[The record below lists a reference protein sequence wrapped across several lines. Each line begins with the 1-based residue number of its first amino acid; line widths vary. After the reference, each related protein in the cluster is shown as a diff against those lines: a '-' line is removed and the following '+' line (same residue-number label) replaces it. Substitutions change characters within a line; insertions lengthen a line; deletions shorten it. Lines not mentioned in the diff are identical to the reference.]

1 MCIQTGGF
9 GEAASHKWQLTAPA
23 QVCSPKEQQRGDP
36 DSTLGNTNPSWMNR
50 AWVAGRDT
58 EEQGSYPEG
67 EENLERSL
75 CTIENGKGGSR
86 RRVGTVRQSR
96 ASNRLR
102 MKGGLEGST
111 KTLPGRNPAVRAE
124 KQGRN
129 MANRKGEA
137 IGREGV
143 AEEAHTG
150 RAAGH
155 SAGWPGTGDLSVTPK
170 EMSEDGGE

>member
-1 MCIQTGGF
+1 MAAHCPSASAFTQGAAKRGPRQHLREHQSVMDEQSMGGWEGHRRARELPRGR
-9 GEAASHKWQLTAPA
+9 GESGEKPVHYRKW
-23 QVCSPKEQQRGDP
+23 KRREQEE
-36 DSTLGNTNPSWMNR
+36 
-50 AWVAGRDT
+50 GRDSKA
-58 EEQGSYPEG
+58 EPCQQPAKDEG
-67 EENLERSL
+67 RA
-75 CTIENGKGGSR
+75 GG
-86 RRVGTVRQSR
+86 
-96 ASNRLR
+96 
-102 MKGGLEGST
+102 EGST

-137 IGREGV
+137 IGRKGV
-143 AEEAHTG
+143 VEEAHTG